1 MSADHVVIDRVGK
14 RFPLK
19 RQEVVALDDVSLT
32 MHRGEFVALIG
43 PSGCGKSTLL
53 RLLADVTAPTSGTI
67 AIGGRS
73 ARECRLDHRIGFVF
87 QDPTLLPWR
96 TVLDNVRLPVQL
108 ARGRGQHGSATPE
121 ELLRLVGLDGFEKAR
136 PSQLSGGMRQR
147 VAIARALALTP
158 ELLLMDE
165 PFGALDEI
173 TRQQLNLE
181 LLRIWSETGTSAVL
195 VTHSIAEAAL
205 MADRV
210 VVLSARPGRITTVV
224 DVPLARPRTLDVM
237 REPAFFAVENEIRAA
252 LFGGSVAH
260 VPAHPVAS
268 P

>member
-1 MSADHVVIDRVGK
+1 
-14 RFPLK
+14 
-19 RQEVVALDDVSLT
+19 
-32 MHRGEFVALIG
+32 
-43 PSGCGKSTLL
+43 
-53 RLLADVTAPTSGTI
+53 
-67 AIGGRS
+67 
-73 ARECRLDHRIGFVF
+73 
-87 QDPTLLPWR
+87 
-96 TVLDNVRLPVQL
+96 
-108 ARGRGQHGSATPE
+108 
-121 ELLRLVGLDGFEKAR
+121 
-136 PSQLSGGMRQR
+136 MRQR

-224 DVPLARPRTLDVM
+224 DVPLPRPRTLEVM

-252 LFGGSVAH
+252 LFGGAVG
-260 VPAHPVAS
+260 PVAS
-268 P
+268 PRSTEGVSP